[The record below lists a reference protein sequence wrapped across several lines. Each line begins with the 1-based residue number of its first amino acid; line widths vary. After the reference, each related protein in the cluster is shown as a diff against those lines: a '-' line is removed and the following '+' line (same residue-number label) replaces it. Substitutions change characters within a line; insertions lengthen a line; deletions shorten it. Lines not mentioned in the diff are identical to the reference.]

1 MKQTKKLK
9 NRLPLPPSSTSPSSS
24 SSPSPSL
31 AAAAARVAGAADV
44 APSSS
49 SSGRCHRFRLE
60 LSGFAVVDESVLRDG
75 DEVRLVVLRRDGF
88 AGGNRGDGDSGDDD
102 GDGGDDA
109 CRLRSQLGLPA
120 LSISSSDAEVELLSD
135 DSSSSSS
142 SSSSS
147 EDDSQTTTRTAT
159 SCKLSI
165 LRGDYCSSS
174 SRVD

>member
-75 DEVRLVVLRRDGF
+75 ATRARAVASVVLKRARK
-88 AGGNRGDGDSGDDD
+88 ASG
-102 GDGGDDA
+102 
-109 CRLRSQLGLPA
+109 L
-120 LSISSSDAEVELLSD
+120 E
-135 DSSSSSS
+135 
-142 SSSSS
+142 
-147 EDDSQTTTRTAT
+147 
-159 SCKLSI
+159 
-165 LRGDYCSSS
+165 
-174 SRVD
+174 